1 MILMQQKRSS
11 FFLRNRGKILLFSLT
26 FHSLEKFMLRGHLFI
41 FDPWVD
47 LVSLY
52 RFMLLLFFFEGDCC
66 GEGIGRPLKILLTGR
81 FIKGNLLSYNFILS
95 LYQNLSCLLK
105 VFLVCYIVV
114 FVVDLSHRFDKR
126 KIQLHRHEFV
136 VLQELV

>member
-26 FHSLEKFMLRGHLFI
+26 FHSLEKIMLRGHLFI

-95 LYQNLSCLLK
+95 LY
-105 VFLVCYIVV
+105 
-114 FVVDLSHRFDKR
+114 
-126 KIQLHRHEFV
+126 
-136 VLQELV
+136 